1 MNRNCLN
8 WLVRGL
14 RTAGFA
20 ATGFAAGCTGGPWAL
35 PGWRSH
41 AIPDRYPLGAVERA
55 HFHTMQ
61 TNGEAGDFILH
72 QMDFVGDTAELND
85 DGRDRIQEIAA
96 RLQSTPF
103 PVLVE
108 RSENNANPQL
118 DAERR
123 QMVALVLRDLGNPDA
138 DQRTYVATAYGR
150 GNTSMES
157 QIDYFRYIYSRGG
170 FGGFTGG
177 GNNGTNNSFGG
188 FGGFG
193 AAGGR

>member
-1 MNRNCLN
+1 MKRQYLN
-8 WLVRGL
+8 WFAYGL
-14 RTAGFA
+14 QLAGFA
-20 ATGFAAGCTGGPWAL
+20 TVGIVSGCTGGGMPL
-35 PGWRSH
+35 WRSA
-41 AIPDRYPLGAVERA
+41 AIPDRFPLGAVERA

-61 TNGEAGDFILH
+61 TNGEASDFVLH
-72 QMDFVGDTAELND
+72 QMDFVGDTAELNT
-85 DGRDRIQEIAA
+85 DGRDHIQEIAA

-108 RSENNANPQL
+108 RSDNNSNPQL

-123 QMVALVLRDLGNPDA
+123 QMVALVLKDLGNPDA
-138 DQRTYVATAYGR
+138 DQRTFVGTAYGR
-150 GNTSMES
+150 GQTSMES

-170 FGGFTGG
+170 FGGTNGG
-177 GNNGTNNSFGG
+177 NNNGTNAQFGG